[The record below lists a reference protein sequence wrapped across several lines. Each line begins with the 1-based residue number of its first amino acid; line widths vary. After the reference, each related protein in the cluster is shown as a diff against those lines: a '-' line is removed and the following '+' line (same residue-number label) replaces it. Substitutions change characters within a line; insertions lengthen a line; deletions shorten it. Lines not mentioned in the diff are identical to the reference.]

1 MCTGGISIN
10 AKTNLYDIQKAKNT
24 SLCMQH
30 LYSRERGHQTA
41 EKVSDQGGG
50 CGVHL
55 IYRLKEV
62 ASFQW
67 CEDVDGQDVVTS
79 KNGSREWM
87 CSGGH

>member
-41 EKVSDQGGG
+41 ENVSESGGG
-50 CGVHL
+50 VECNLFTG
-55 IYRLKEV
+55 
-62 ASFQW
+62 
-67 CEDVDGQDVVTS
+67 
-79 KNGSREWM
+79 
-87 CSGGH
+87 